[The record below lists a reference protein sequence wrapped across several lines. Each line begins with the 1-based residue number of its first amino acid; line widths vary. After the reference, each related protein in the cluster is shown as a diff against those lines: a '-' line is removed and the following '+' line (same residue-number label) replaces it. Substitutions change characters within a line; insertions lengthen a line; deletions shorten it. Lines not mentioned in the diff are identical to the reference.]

1 MKRLLV
7 LLLLVAVLASV
18 AGAVWVTRQVAEPFA
33 TFSGEQFIEIPSG
46 ESTVGIGRRLIAGG
60 VIRDELTFRLA
71 MRWHGRGRSL
81 KAGEYRF
88 TGPTSPA
95 EVIDRLARGEVYL
108 VPLTFPEGL
117 TVAEMAQLFAQSEL
131 GTAQAFVEAARD
143 PAAIKAID
151 PDADTLEGYLFPDT
165 YSLPRQIDGTAMV
178 SRMVKRFTQ
187 VFDQDMRRR
196 AEATGLT
203 VRQIMA
209 IAALVEKE
217 TARGEERPLVAAVYR
232 NRLRIGM
239 PMQADPTVIYALK
252 RAGRWNGN
260 IRRVDLDFD
269 SPYNTYR
276 YPGLPP
282 GPIASPGKAAIEAT
296 IDPATVD
303 YLYFVSR
310 NDGSHAFATTLP
322 EHNRNV
328 QTWQVEYFRKR
339 RAQNAGR

>member
-1 MKRLLV
+1 VKRLGL
-7 LLLLVAVLASV
+7 LLLLVAVLSA
-18 AGAVWVTRQVAEPFA
+18 AGAALWVIQRVSAPFGN
-33 TFSGEQFIEIPSG
+33 FSGEQFVEIPQG
-46 ESTVGIGRRLIAGG
+46 ESTAGIGRRLVAAG
-60 VIRDELTFRLA
+60 VVRDELTFRLA

-88 TGPTSPA
+88 TEPASPA
-95 EVIDRLARGEVYL
+95 TVIDRIAKGDVYL
-108 VPLTFPEGL
+108 LALTFPEGL
-117 TVAEMAQLFAQSEL
+117 TAGEMSQLFAQSGL
-131 GTAQAFVEAARD
+131 GTARAFMDAAKD

-151 PDADTLEGYLFPDT
+151 PSADTLEGYLFPDT
-165 YSLPRQIDGTAMV
+165 YSLPRQIDGEAMV
-178 SRMVKRFTQ
+178 ARMVKRFTT
-187 VFDQDMRRR
+187 VFDEDMRRR
-196 AEATGLT
+196 ASETGLS

-217 TARGEERPLVAAVYR
+217 TARAEERPLVAAVYR
-232 NRLRIGM
+232 NRFRIGM

-260 IRRVDLDFD
+260 IRRADLDFD

-296 IDPATVD
+296 IAPAKVD

-310 NDGSHAFATTLP
+310 NDGSHAFASNLP
-322 EHNRNV
+322 DHNRNV
-328 QTWQVEYFRKR
+328 QKWQVDYFREHR
-339 RAQNAGR
+339 

>member
-1 MKRLLV
+1 VKRAVIILI
-7 LLLLVAVLASV
+7 LLLGVAAAA
-18 AGAVWVTRQVAEPFA
+18 AGLWVTQRVSQPFGA
-33 TFSGEQFIEIPSG
+33 FSGEQFVEIPAG
-46 ESTVGIGRRLIAGG
+46 ESTIGIGRRLIAAG

-71 MRWHGRGRSL
+71 VRWHGRGRTL

-88 TGPTSPA
+88 AEPASPA
-95 EVIDRLARGEVYL
+95 TVIDRLAKGDVYL
-108 VPLTFPEGL
+108 LPLTFPEGL
-117 TVAEMAQLFAQSEL
+117 TAEEMGQLFAQSGL
-131 GTAQAFVEAARD
+131 GTAKAFVAAARN
-143 PAAIKAID
+143 PAPIKAID
-151 PDADTLEGYLFPDT
+151 PEADTLEGYLFPDT
-165 YSLPRQIDGTAMV
+165 YSLPRQIGAEALV
-178 SRMVKRFTQ
+178 ERMVRRFTT
-187 VFDQDMRRR
+187 VFDEDLR
-196 AEATGLT
+196 ARAKATGLT

-260 IRRVDLDFD
+260 IRRADLDFD

-282 GPIASPGKAAIEAT
+282 GPIASPGRAAIEAT
-296 IDPATVD
+296 ISPAKVD

-310 NDGSHAFATTLP
+310 NDGSHAFAATLP

-328 QTWQVEYFRKR
+328 QEWQVDYFRKR
-339 RAQNAGR
+339 RTSNAER

>member
-1 MKRLLV
+1 MKRLA
-7 LLLLVAVLASV
+7 LLLLVVLVVVAVGGGL
-18 AGAVWVTRQVAEPFA
+18 WVTQRVSEPFGN
-33 TFSGEQFIEIPSG
+33 FSGEQFVQVPPG
-46 ESTVGIGRRLIAGG
+46 ESTIGIGRRLIAAG

-71 MRWHGRGRSL
+71 VRWHGRGRSL

-88 TGPTSPA
+88 AEPASPA
-95 EVIDRLARGEVYL
+95 TVIDRLAKGDVYL
-108 VPLTFPEGL
+108 LPLTFPEGL
-117 TVAEMAQLFAQSEL
+117 TAEEMSVLFAQSGL
-131 GTAQAFVEAARD
+131 GSSKAFVAAASD

-151 PDADTLEGYLFPDT
+151 PAADTLEGYLFPDT
-165 YSLPRQIDGTAMV
+165 YSLPRQIDAEAMV
-178 SRMVKRFTQ
+178 ARMVRRFIT
-187 VFDQDMRRR
+187 VFDEDMRAR
-196 AEATGLT
+196 AKASGLS

-217 TARGEERPLVAAVYR
+217 TARADERPLVAAVYR
-232 NRLRIGM
+232 NRLRVGM

-260 IRRVDLDFD
+260 IRRSDLDFD

-296 IDPATVD
+296 ISPAKVD

-310 NDGSHAFATTLP
+310 NDGSHAFASTLP

-328 QTWQVEYFRKR
+328 QEWQVEYFKKR
-339 RAQNAGR
+339 RTPNAKR